1 MSKGKKLLFLVIAGS
16 VIFTG
21 VKVYGN
27 LASYQTKAEDLLK
40 QKQPQKAAAAS
51 ASTESKSQVAKK
63 SVVDITSPDS
73 ITVLVNKNHPLIPS
87 DYKPQDLV
95 IPNIPFSFSGSSP
108 KKFMRKPAADALE
121 KLFAKAN
128 EDNIHLFGVSAY
140 RSYQTQVAIFANNVK
155 QQGEKTASQVSAH
168 PGQSEH
174 QTGLA
179 IDVSSRS
186 AKLGLEPIFGDTK
199 EGKWLAQHA
208 ADFGFII
215 RYPEGKENITGY
227 TYEPWHIRYVGV
239 ETAKAISE
247 KGITLEEYVQQY

>member
-1 MSKGKKLLFLVIAGS
+1 MAKGKKILFLVIAGS
-16 VIFTG
+16 VIFAG

-27 LASYQTKAEDLLK
+27 LSSYQTKADNLLT
-40 QKQPQKAAAAS
+40 QKPQKVAAAS
-51 ASTESKSQVAKK
+51 GDQTNQVTKNTTLD
-63 SVVDITSPDS
+63 VTSPDS
-73 ITVLVNKNHPLIPS
+73 ITVLVNKTHPLMPA

-95 IPNIPFSFSGSSP
+95 IPNVPFSFSGSSP

-121 KLFAKAN
+121 ELFAKAK
-128 EDNIHLFGVSAY
+128 EDDIHLFGVSAY

-155 QQGEKTASQVSAH
+155 QQGEKMASQVSAH

-186 AKLGLEPIFGDTK
+186 ASLGLEPIFGETK

-208 ADFGFII
+208 AEFGFVI
-215 RYPEGKENITGY
+215 RYPQGKENITGY

-239 ETAKAISE
+239 KAAKTIAE